1 MRLPLLV
8 RYSTSEKGNVRKK
21 ALIYTVHEH
30 GIKRSSI
37 DPDAVRITERLR
49 SAGYSAYIVG
59 GAVRDLLVGKQPKDF
74 DVVTDAVPR
83 AIKKLFRNCRIIGKR
98 FRLAHIFFG
107 EKIIE
112 VATFRSADPSG
123 NTFGTLEEDVMRRD
137 FRANALYY
145 CPKDQTIIDYVSG
158 VKDIR
163 SGRLK
168 SLIPLSTIFT
178 EDPVRMIRAVK
189 YSASAGFKMPFLLRL
204 KIRSCS
210 NELARV
216 SPSRITEELFKILG
230 SGVSAEMFRELR
242 RFGLLRHV
250 LPVLDAHLDAHA
262 SNGFENRFYE
272 RLGQLDERVQTY
284 PDIKRGRM
292 LSFLFQEYFSDRKLL
307 ERNQSGAEGGEGA
320 EQRVDLAFR
329 EAKAFLS
336 PLVPPNRE
344 VEIAVRFLLQGS
356 RKRSGSRPRP
366 RRPRQRKPSGA
377 RENGT
382 PAVRQTNPA

>member
-21 ALIYTVHEH
+21 ALIYTAEEH
-30 GIKRSSI
+30 GIKRSNI
-37 DPDAVRITERLR
+37 DPDALRITERLR
-49 SAGYSAYIVG
+49 SAGYSAFIVG

-123 NTFGTLEEDVMRRD
+123 NSFGTLEEDVMRRD
-137 FRANALYY
+137 FRVNALYY
-145 CPKDQTIIDYVSG
+145 CPKDQTIIDYVGG
-158 VKDIR
+158 VRDIR
-163 SGRLK
+163 SGMLR

-189 YSASAGFKMPFLLRL
+189 YSASTGFRMPFLLRL
-204 KIRSCS
+204 KIRSCA

-230 SGVSAEMFRELR
+230 SGVSAVMFRELR
-242 RFGLLRHV
+242 RFGLLKHV
-250 LPVLDAHLDAHA
+250 LPVLDAHMDAHS
-262 SNGFENRFYE
+262 SNGFEKRFYE
-272 RLGQLDERVQTY
+272 RLVTLDERVKTY
-284 PDIKRGRM
+284 PDVKRGRQ
-292 LSFLFQEYFSDRKLL
+292 LSFLFQDYFSDKKLL
-307 ERNQSGAEGGEGA
+307 ERNPAEAEAADGAD
-320 EQRVDLAFR
+320 QQVDLAFR
-329 EAKAFLS
+329 EAKVFLS

-344 VEIAVRFLLQGS
+344 VEMAVRFLLQS
-356 RKRSGSRPRP
+356 SKKRSGRHRP
-366 RRPRQRKPSGA
+366 RRPRRRKPAAA
-377 RENGT
+377 RGVET
-382 PAVRQTNPA
+382 PAVEQTNPA